1 MFCPDCGTWNRA
13 AAPNCVRCGNAL
25 PSVSAPPVDV
35 PDAEVTA
42 LRRATGG
49 RFAIVRRIASGGMA
63 HVYEAS
69 HSVLGRR
76 VVIKV
81 LYAHLSRDPE
91 MRERFRREAEAASR
105 LSHPNVCTILDA
117 GVTRDSTF
125 VVMPF
130 LSGGSLADRLA
141 RHRTVAPVESAA
153 IVAQIATGLDHAH
166 RHGIVHRDVKPDNVL
181 FDAEGTA
188 LITDFGIATAGFH
201 KGLTGTG
208 RAMGTPHYMSP
219 EQAMGKPVDGRSDV
233 YACGVM
239 LYEMLAGVPPFDG
252 EDSYAVGYKHVHEMP
267 TPLDVTAPA
276 VSPALSQIT
285 MRCLNKAAGERYQ
298 RGTDLADA
306 LIRVIDSSALDSPAV
321 RAARLGRLTPALT
334 S

>member
-13 AAPNCVRCGNAL
+13 AAPNCVRCGHAL
-25 PSVSAPPVDV
+25 PNVSAPPVDV
-35 PDAEVTA
+35 PDAEITA

-63 HVYEAS
+63 HVYEAA

-81 LYAHLSRDPE
+81 LYSHLARDPE

-105 LSHPNVCTILDA
+105 LSHPNVCAILDA

-130 LSGGSLADRLA
+130 LPGGSLADRLA
-141 RHRTVAPVESAA
+141 RHRTVPPTESAA

-181 FDAEGTA
+181 FDADGTA

-233 YACGVM
+233 YAVRRDALRDAGRRAAVRRRRLVRGGLQACARDADAAGCRLRRPFRRRCRRSRCG
-239 LYEMLAGVPPFDG
+239 ACTNP
-252 EDSYAVGYKHVHEMP
+252 
-267 TPLDVTAPA
+267 
-276 VSPALSQIT
+276 
-285 MRCLNKAAGERYQ
+285 AGERYQ
-298 RGTDLADA
+298 RGVDLADA
-306 LIRVIDSSALDSPAV
+306 LIRAID
-321 RAARLGRLTPALT
+321 AAGA
-334 S
+334 

>member
-13 AAPNCVRCGNAL
+13 AAPNCVRCGQPL
-25 PSVSAPPVDV
+25 PNVSAPPVDV
-35 PDAEVTA
+35 PDAEITA

-63 HVYEAS
+63 HVYEAQ
-69 HSVLGRR
+69 HGVLGRR

-81 LYAHLSRDPE
+81 LYAHLARDPE

-105 LSHPNVCTILDA
+105 LSHPNVCPILDA
-117 GVTRDSTF
+117 GVTKDSTF
-125 VVMPF
+125 VVMPM
-130 LSGGSLADRLA
+130 LAGGSLADRLA
-141 RHRTVAPVESAA
+141 RHRTVPATESAA

-181 FDAEGTA
+181 FDADGTA

-219 EQAMGKPVDGRSDV
+219 EQAMGKPVDGRSDI

-252 EDSYAVGYKHVHEMP
+252 EDSYSVGYKHVHEMP
-267 TPLDVTAPA
+267 VALDVQAPA
-276 VSPALSQIT
+276 VSSTLSHIT
-285 MRCLNKAAGERYQ
+285 MRCLNKSAGERYQ

-306 LIRVIDSSALDSPAV
+306 LIRAVDSAALETPSL
-321 RAARLGRLTPALT
+321 RTARLGRLTPAI
-334 S
+334 